1 MQKLLV
7 IDDDPLFLAK
17 LTLLLRNHPNFYLV
31 TAIDLSQIPEL
42 LKDFTP
48 DCVLLDYELGERLSV
63 VDVAASMR
71 AAGLIAPIVLISQH
85 DNKEIFADESRVKTI
100 LQLGVRLFLR
110 KDRIDLVS
118 EIWFGAIAFVI
129 EAEKY
134 ITNSSVFGQS
144 LITFGRS
151 IAVEQQLIGKIKLA
165 VDHLDKLELKI
176 KSDSRDILE
185 EIHNIRHLLEHH
197 TDDEMFSQELMQP
210 KFLVK
215 SNSYLSPEQIKAGIE
230 IFDRPDDLSSFLNG
244 KLLEQKSP
252 IIEENEAV
260 SPFIAK
266 LNILEE
272 DTRLSKTQIRFLSES
287 FVSLAP
293 TLSNLHKNVIA
304 SKLTALQYGS
314 VVNG

>member
-17 LTLLLRNHPNFYLV
+17 LTLILRNRTNFFMV
-31 TAIDLSQIPEL
+31 ATIDLEQIPEI
-42 LKDFTP
+42 LKDFIP
-48 DCVLLDYELGERLSV
+48 DCVLLDYELGDRLSV
-63 VDVAASMR
+63 VDVAASVR
-71 AAGLIAPIVLISQH
+71 AFGLTSPIVLISQY
-85 DNKEIFADESRVKTI
+85 DNKDIFADVSRAQKL

-110 KDRIDLVS
+110 KDRIDLVR
-118 EIWFGAIAFVI
+118 EIWLGAIAFVI

-144 LITFGRS
+144 LHTFGRS
-151 IAVEQQLIGKIKLA
+151 IAIEQQLIGKIKLA
-165 VDHLDKLELKI
+165 TDRLDKLELKI
-176 KSDSRDILE
+176 KSDGKDILE
-185 EIHNIRHLLEHH
+185 EVHNIRRLLEYH

-210 KFLVK
+210 KLLIE

-230 IFDRPDDLSSFLNG
+230 IFDRTDDLSNFL
-244 KLLEQKSP
+244 KCKVLEQKSQF
-252 IIEENEAV
+252 IEENEAV

-272 DTRLSKTQIRFLSES
+272 DARLSKIQIQFLSES

-293 TLSNLHKNVIA
+293 NLSNLHKNVIA
-304 SKLTALQYGS
+304 SKLAALQYGS